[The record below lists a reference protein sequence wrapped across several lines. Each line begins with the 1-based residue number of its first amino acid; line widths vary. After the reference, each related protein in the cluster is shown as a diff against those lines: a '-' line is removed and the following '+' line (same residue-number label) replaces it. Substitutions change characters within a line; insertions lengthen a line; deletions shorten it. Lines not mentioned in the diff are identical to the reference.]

1 MRNITDEIKNEIREM
16 VYEFIVDECEV
27 EKDELTD
34 STQIIDELDGDSLM
48 FVEIVEIIK
57 KKYDLSIQMQNIGK
71 YLLKHPAET
80 IGEVIDTC
88 ILVYEKE
95 NEIVEG

>member
-1 MRNITDEIKNEIREM
+1 MRTITDEIKNEIREM
-16 VYEFIVDECEV
+16 VYEFIIDECEV

-34 STQIIDELDGDSLM
+34 DTEIIEELDGDSLM
-48 FVEIVEIIK
+48 FVEIVEILK
-57 KKYDLSIQMQNIGK
+57 KKYDLSIQMQSIGK
-71 YLLKHPAET
+71 YLLRNPAET

-95 NEIVEG
+95 NDIVEG